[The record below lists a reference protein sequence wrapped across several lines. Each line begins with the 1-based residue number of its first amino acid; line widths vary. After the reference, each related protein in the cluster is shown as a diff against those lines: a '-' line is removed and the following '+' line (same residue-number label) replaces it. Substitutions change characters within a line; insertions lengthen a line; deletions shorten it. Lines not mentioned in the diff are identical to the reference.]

1 MKTKRNFDDWFDIIA
16 GTIISFLFIIPFFL
30 YVFIYFKIEIIQIYL
45 TVPLVYTIYEQWKS
59 NHFSEFTTE
68 FTAKE
73 NLEILE
79 IVLAKLKW
87 NHYISYGEIKIEK
100 NNFFLL
106 SLDITFQVR
115 SKKIYYNFGYENLI
129 RGGRLTFLFGIAT
142 IQKHYFL
149 YRLKKVITA
158 Q

>member
-1 MKTKRNFDDWFDIIA
+1 MFKT
-16 GTIISFLFIIPFFL
+16 L
-30 YVFIYFKIEIIQIYL
+30 
-45 TVPLVYTIYEQWKS
+45 
-59 NHFSEFTTE
+59 
-68 FTAKE
+68 
-73 NLEILE
+73 
-79 IVLAKLKW
+79 
-87 NHYISYGEIKIEK
+87 IKIEK

-142 IQKHYFL
+142 IQKNYFL
-149 YRLKKVITA
+149 YSLKKVITV